1 MSSHSVDNSLVS
13 VFVISDNASLSPTL
27 TFSLALSPCSTGAC
41 ADQTNRPHRASNRTM
56 VAITPGAGKQYLHPK
71 QTTFLTH
78 KKKPS
83 APPPAQDK
91 PSTLVKFCEN
101 SWRCL
106 YYSYSFVYGVIVLW
120 DKPWFWDVKHC
131 WYSYP
136 HQSVETDIWW
146 YYMISMAFY
155 WSLTVTQ
162 FCDVLRKDFWQMFI
176 HHVVTLLLLALSWV
190 CNLHRVG
197 SLVLVVHDCADIFL
211 EVSAGR
217 NGSICV

>member
-1 MSSHSVDNSLVS
+1 M
-13 VFVISDNASLSPTL
+13 
-27 TFSLALSPCSTGAC
+27 
-41 ADQTNRPHRASNRTM
+41 
-56 VAITPGAGKQYLHPK
+56 
-71 QTTFLTH
+71 
-78 KKKPS
+78 
-83 APPPAQDK
+83 
-91 PSTLVKFCEN
+91 KFCEN

-217 NGSICV
+217 NGSIFV